1 MQEEIYKRLHAPKL
15 GPCDC
20 SQARRFARKL
30 SSLYDGL
37 LSPEDLTI
45 TQYSLL
51 ADIERAGQLS
61 HAVLA
66 EKVGMERTT
75 LTRNLR
81 PLTRAK
87 WVTAGTG
94 KDRRQHLLQLTA
106 AGRRKLVRS
115 LPLWE
120 EAQRQF
126 LSQIGTESLQ
136 ELRTLLT
143 SSESAFSSK
152 SRKTVNPH
160 KPPSG
165 AKSGLNL
172 RPKESG
178 ISKYRKFFARTF
190 RPSGWVK

>member
-1 MQEEIYKRLHAPKL
+1 MQEEIHERLHAPEL
-15 GPCDC
+15 VPCAC
-20 SQARRFARKL
+20 SQVRRLARKL
-30 SSLYDGL
+30 SSLYDIL

-51 ADIERAGQLS
+51 ANIELAGQLS
-61 HAVLA
+61 HAALA

-87 WVTAGTG
+87 WVVGATG

-126 LSQIGTESLQ
+126 FSQIGSEPLQ
-136 ELRTLLT
+136 ELRALLT
-143 SSESAFSSK
+143 SAESAVTNAFTAD
-152 SRKTVNPH
+152 RE
-160 KPPSG
+160 KP
-165 AKSGLNL
+165 
-172 RPKESG
+172 
-178 ISKYRKFFARTF
+178 
-190 RPSGWVK
+190 